1 MGSMEHTGTILVGKC
16 EGMRALG
23 IPVQNWED
31 NNVKMEEIQGENVV

>member
-1 MGSMEHTGTILVGKC
+1 MGSMGHTGTILVGKR

-31 NNVKMEEIQGENVV
+31 NIKMEEIQGENVV